1 MTFTVRL
8 NRGLEREFA
17 AACRLKRTTK
27 SAAVTELIRAYVR
40 GQAPA
45 KSAFE
50 LAEEMGLVGCVARA
64 PAAGPTT
71 AATEIRASRAG
82 RLVDTSALQSRCAS
96 AAGPNRGAVKRM
108 HR

>member
-1 MTFTVRL
+1 MTLTVRL
-8 NRGLEREFA
+8 DSGLEQEFT

-40 GQAPA
+40 AQAPA

-64 PAAGPTT
+64 PASGR
-71 AATEIRASRAG
+71 EHSRYLKSKLRAG
-82 RLVDTSALQSRCAS
+82 RAR
-96 AAGPNRGAVKRM
+96 
-108 HR
+108 